1 MPPFRFKLATLLRLR
16 ENDRDELRS
25 RLSDAQQAEN
35 IVNQRIHELDADLD
49 RLRAQ
54 AAERSRPGRMDVD
67 ALMEL
72 QRYELLL
79 KAERQATVQ
88 QRELVAAEVDRR
100 REALV
105 AADREVRVL
114 ERFRETQQQRH
125 RQTEERQERKV
136 LDEIATQGYCRK
148 ER

>member
-1 MPPFRFKLATLLRLR
+1 MPPFRFKLTTLLRIR
-16 ENDRDELRS
+16 EAERDECRS
-25 RLSDAQQAEN
+25 RLADAQQAED
-35 IVNQRIHELDADLD
+35 IVNARIADLDADLG
-49 RLRAQ
+49 RLRDEAGR
-54 AAERSRPGRMDVD
+54 RSRPGPMNVD

-88 QRELVAAEVDRR
+88 QRELVAAEVERR
-100 REALV
+100 RETLV

-114 ERFRETQQQRH
+114 ERLRETQQQRH
-125 RQTEERQERKV
+125 RQAEERQQRKA
-136 LDEIATQGYCRK
+136 LDEIATQGFCRK

>member
-25 RLSDAQQAEN
+25 RLADAQQAEN

-54 AAERSRPGRMDVD
+54 AAQRSRPGRMDVD

-88 QRELVAAEVDRR
+88 QRELVAAEVERR

-114 ERFRETQQQRH
+114 ERLRETQQQRH

>member
-1 MPPFRFKLATLLRLR
+1 MPSFRFRLTTLLRLR
-16 ENDRDELRS
+16 EGERDERRT
-25 RLSDAQQAEN
+25 RLADAQQAED
-35 IVNQRIHELDADLD
+35 IVNSRIADIDAGLG
-49 RLRAQ
+49 RLRD
-54 AAERSRPGRMDVD
+54 ETGRHSRPGPMDVD

-79 KAERQATVQ
+79 KAERQAALQ
-88 QRELVAAEVDRR
+88 QRELVAAEVERR

-114 ERFRETQQQRH
+114 ERLRETQQQRH
-125 RQTEERQERKV
+125 RQAEERQERKV
-136 LDEIATQGYCRK
+136 LDEIATQGFCRK